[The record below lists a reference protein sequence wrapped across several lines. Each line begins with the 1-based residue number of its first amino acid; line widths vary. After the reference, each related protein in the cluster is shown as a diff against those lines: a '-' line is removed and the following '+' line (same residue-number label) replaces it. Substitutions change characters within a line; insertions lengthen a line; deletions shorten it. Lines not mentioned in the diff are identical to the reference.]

1 MLFGGIIAS
10 NSMHF
15 IVKQLIPEWS
25 MIIRRLALTMIM
37 IRAGLKV
44 NIYDRVYRSHALLR
58 LLLIPPLIETNL
70 AAVLAYAIWDMPW
83 VLGYALGFMLSGV
96 APAAIIPA
104 CIKLRNEGYGID
116 KGIPNLLII
125 ASSIDSITS
134 VVGFGIFIDLYT
146 YSAERAMEFTII
158 SSSEV
163 GNTFLIVFIEIVGG
177 VLIGIFLG
185 LLYSRMIHSY
195 YKFQAATIYI
205 LSSITVIAFNYI
217 GNFHLGF
224 INLGFISTI
233 LSCSIA
239 SSKWGHIK
247 SEKTEDYLAS
257 YWIYIQ
263 IALLGLIGA
272 LIYFPD
278 YDATVVGYS
287 ILIVS
292 SSILLR
298 INAAALSILRTRTN
312 WKEKLFVGVTWICKT
327 PVQAALGTILLTVEN
342 KTGAI
347 EEDPSYGMIFLTVAV
362 MCILISGPFVAFLI
376 GFLGPRLLKKSQ
388 KPSVEIEENLL
399 KVDAFPHVKESDHMS
414 PHEIE
419 FANEQLYQN
428 MCQELS
434 SLLESHSRPAELSPI
449 FDQASVR
456 RPASISETLKLM
468 RCRQLDKREGYKSD

>member
-1 MLFGGIIAS
+1 M
-10 NSMHF
+10 
-15 IVKQLIPEWS
+15 
-25 MIIRRLALTMIM
+25 
-37 IRAGLKV
+37 
-44 NIYDRVYRSHALLR
+44 R
-58 LLLIPPLIETNL
+58 LLLIPPLIEVNL

-116 KGIPNLLII
+116 KGVPNLLII

-146 YSAERAMEFTII
+146 HSAERAMEFTII

-177 VLIGIFLG
+177 ILIGGLLG
-185 LLYSRMIHSY
+185 LLYCRMKNKY
-195 YKFQAATIYI
+195 YKLQAATIYI
-205 LSSITVIAFNYI
+205 LSAISVIAFIYI
-217 GNFHLGF
+217 GNFYSGF
-224 INLGFISTI
+224 TNIGFISTV

-239 SSKWGHIK
+239 SSAWGHIK
-247 SEKTEDYLAS
+247 SERTEDYLAS
-257 YWIYIQ
+257 YWIYLQ

-272 LIYFPD
+272 LIYFPE

-287 ILIVS
+287 VLIVAIT
-292 SSILLR
+292 SIIR
-298 INAAALSILRTRTN
+298 IHTAALSILRTRTN
-312 WKEKLFVGVTWICKT
+312 WKEKLFVGVSWICKA

-342 KTGAI
+342 ETGTI
-347 EEDPSYGMIFLTVAV
+347 EEDPSYGKIFLTVAV
-362 MCILISGPFVAFLI
+362 MCILISGPLGAFLI
-376 GFLGPRLLKKSQ
+376 GFLGPRLLKKSH
-388 KPSVEIEENLL
+388 KPSVEIQENLL
-399 KVDAFPHVKESDHMS
+399 KVNAFPQVKESEHMS

-428 MCQELS
+428 MREELS
-434 SLLESHSRPAELSPI
+434 SLLESPSHPAEFSPL
-449 FDQASVR
+449 FDQASIR

-468 RCRQLDKREGYKSD
+468 RCRQSDKREGYKSD